1 MTEPGDLSTRL
12 PEPDPDRLARLF
24 LELTALPSPSRQE
37 RAVAGFITEHLR
49 GLGLSVH
56 EDETGAAIGGQAG
69 NLFTTV
75 GDGPPAILL
84 AAHMDTVLP
93 QDELEPYLEDG
104 VFRNRRP
111 TILGADDKAAVAALL
126 HVTELLV
133 QTGVDVPTFEL
144 CFTVAEEVGLLGAKH
159 LAEDR
164 ARSPL
169 GAVFDSS
176 GPVGGITI
184 QAPSQETVRATF
196 RGKAAHA
203 GLEPERGRSAI
214 LGAARAISS
223 MQLGRVDEVTTANIG
238 IIEGGVAT
246 NIVPE
251 RCVVSGECRSL
262 DEGRLAKVL
271 AGMVDS
277 LQMGA
282 AEAGVDVDIN
292 LTHEY
297 TGFSLSPRTAIVRL
311 SKAAVAATGLEP
323 SLVTSG
329 GGSDANVFNVRGIPT
344 VNFDCGMAAVHT
356 ADEHL
361 ALQDLVRLAQV
372 ILAIVHLAPDYRR
385 RSA

>member
-1 MTEPGDLSTRL
+1 M
-12 PEPDPDRLARLF
+12 
-24 LELTALPSPSRQE
+24 
-37 RAVAGFITEHLR
+37 
-49 GLGLSVH
+49 
-56 EDETGAAIGGQAG
+56 
-69 NLFTTV
+69 
-75 GDGPPAILL
+75 
-84 AAHMDTVLP
+84 
-93 QDELEPYLEDG
+93 
-104 VFRNRRP
+104 
-111 TILGADDKAAVAALL
+111 
-126 HVTELLV
+126 
-133 QTGVDVPTFEL
+133 
-144 CFTVAEEVGLLGAKH
+144 AEEVGLLGAKH
-159 LAEDR
+159 LAADR

-176 GPVGGITI
+176 GPVGGITV

-214 LGAARAISS
+214 RAAARAISS
-223 MQLGRVDEVTTANIG
+223 MQLGRLDERTTANIG
-238 IIEGGVAT
+238 VIEGGVYT

-262 DEGRLAKVL
+262 DESRLAQVL

-297 TGFSLSPRTAIVRL
+297 TGFSLSPGTAIVRL
-311 SKAAVAATGLEP
+311 SRAAVAAAGLEP

-329 GGSDANVFNVRGIPT
+329 GGSDANVFNLRGIPT
-344 VNFDCGMAAVHT
+344 VNFDCGMSAVHT

-361 ALQDLVRLAQV
+361 TLEDLVRLARV
-372 ILAIVHLAPDYRR
+372 ILSIVHLAPDYRR
-385 RSA
+385 RQA